1 MKYTPTE
8 DEVRRHVVASLKLEG
23 IETSVA
29 ELRAIAVEQQQR
41 QEQNQHGPEEV
52 GGRAGDDPAR

>member
-1 MKYTPTE
+1 MKYMPTE
-8 DEVRRHVVASLKLEG
+8 DEVRRHIVASLKLEG

-29 ELRAIAVEQQQR
+29 ELRAIAVEQQR